1 MFETQAHSI
10 GSIVMP
16 KSLICPRARVALMLI
31 ALALSSVTALSV
43 AMAMSALIADPLLAA
58 VFAAAAVLLDVYK
71 YLAWPIALGLFA
83 AGKRTY
89 AALMIASALI
99 LGGVSAWATY
109 DRLLT
114 SIMSSQAR
122 QTAIAE
128 QRIADLQA
136 VRTDAIGYLE
146 ALDAE
151 ARSVGEQA
159 RQLRERGIVSKAQE
173 LETAALSRISLQRD
187 STLQRLDRVS
197 VELTELRSRVS
208 GSVGLPELLAILLCA
223 GFAFALELVPALIGS
238 ALRFG
243 RLPVARATASAH
255 EATEPVTA
263 TATTTPA
270 TVVAAAETGQQQE
283 LFGTADGALMQTL
296 LDITRAAQP
305 GTPIKLRDFTATAR
319 VGNRRAM
326 KLFRAALDLG
336 ELRKTGTGYVAA

>member
-1 MFETQAHSI
+1 MFETQVHSI

-16 KSLICPRARVALMLI
+16 KSLICPRARVALTLI

-43 AMAMSALIADPLLAA
+43 AMAMSALIADPLLAS

-71 YLAWPIALGLFA
+71 YLAWPIAPGLFA

-99 LGGVSAWATY
+99 LGGVSAWSTY

-114 SIMSSQAR
+114 SIMGSQAR
-122 QTAIAE
+122 QAAIAE

-136 VRTDAIGYLE
+136 VHSDAIGRLE
-146 ALDAE
+146 MLDAE

-159 RQLRERGIVSKAQE
+159 RLLRERGIVSKAQE
-173 LETAALSRISLQRD
+173 LETAALSRIADQRD
-187 STLQRLDRVS
+187 STLRRLDRVS
-197 VELTELRSRVS
+197 VELTGLRSQVA
-208 GSVGLPELLAILLCA
+208 GSVGLPMPLAVLLCA
-223 GFAFALELVPALIGS
+223 GFAFALELVPALICS
-238 ALRFG
+238 SLRLG
-243 RLPVARATASAH
+243 RLPVVRATATAQ
-255 EATEPVTA
+255 EATEPVTE

-270 TVVAAAETGQQQE
+270 TVVAETETGQQQE

-296 LDITRAAQP
+296 LDITRAARP
-305 GTPIKLRDFTATAR
+305 GTPIKLREFTATER

-336 ELRKTGTGYVAA
+336 ELRKTSSGYVAA